1 METIDFNVRCWTYAG
16 RTCLEDMSLG
26 IGAGAVRDGRNKPSE
41 AEFGDC
47 IAIVLCN
54 AAKPGEEPRYFA
66 HLGEITGFF
75 DGDAADRL
83 WAKAANQPS
92 GIAYAMK
99 PVTRIVSLPREV
111 AGEVFQAGI
120 NNANRARVVHYLL
133 MHG

>member
-1 METIDFNVRCWTYAG
+1 MN
-16 RTCLEDMSLG
+16 LG

-41 AEFGDC
+41 TEFGEC

-54 AAKPGEEPRYFA
+54 AAQPGQQPRYYA
-66 HLGEITGFF
+66 HLGEITGPF

-99 PVTRIVSLPREV
+99 PVTRVIPLPREV

-120 NNANRARVVHYLL
+120 NKANRARVVHYLL